1 MPFPLYMDQHV
12 KAAVT
17 DGLRRRGI
25 DVITTMEDETYRWE
39 DEAILVRAKELGRI
53 VFTQDDDFLAIAD
66 QWLKDERSFPGL
78 VYGHQLSVTI
88 GQAIHDLEL
97 LSKVLD
103 THDMVNHIEFI
114 PLR

>member
-1 MPFPLYMDQHV
+1 MSLPLYMDQHV

-17 DGLRRRGI
+17 DGLRLRGV
-25 DVITTMEDETYRWE
+25 DVVTAMEDGTDRWKDET
-39 DEAILVRAKELGRI
+39 ILARATELGRV

-66 QWLKDERSFPGL
+66 QWLVDGRNFAGL
-78 VYGHQLSVTI
+78 VYGHQLGVTI
-88 GQAIHDLEL
+88 GQAIRDLEL

-103 THDMVNHIEFI
+103 VHEMLNHIEFI